1 MLTVEKHVW
10 VGYQIS
16 DQFRLWVE
24 SGTSPCKTLPEKA
37 GITGKVIHKHK
48 GFQYMSVTLP
58 SFPWPQNYSAF
69 LSY

>member
-1 MLTVEKHVW
+1 MSTVEKHVQ

-16 DQFRLWVE
+16 DQFQLWVE

-37 GITGKVIHKHK
+37 GITGKHK